1 MQLCGCAHCQLL
13 CQSHRALNS
22 CAKLKR
28 PAGRARTVDCT
39 PRVMSEGVFELVWA
53 ELGTF
58 MKKGSDKEDTLFIG
72 VLRECRIRGVGG
84 FKTGDPSNVAVY
96 HEPPVLKSQRR

>member
-72 VLRECRIRGVGG
+72 VLRECRIRAGVGG
-84 FKTGDPSNVAVY
+84 
-96 HEPPVLKSQRR
+96 